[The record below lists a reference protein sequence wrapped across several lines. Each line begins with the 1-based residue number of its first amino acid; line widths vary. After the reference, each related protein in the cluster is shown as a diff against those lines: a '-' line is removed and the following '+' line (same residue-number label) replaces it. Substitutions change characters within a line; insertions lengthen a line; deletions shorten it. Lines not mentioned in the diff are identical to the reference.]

1 MISRA
6 IWVEKKHVWKINLQ
20 KNGVRKSF
28 YSSVPGDK
36 GRKICAQNATSWL
49 SGACPFSVSERTT
62 VDTVFERYLQDKA
75 LETTNIYT
83 IRNRYNNHIKP
94 IIGKVP
100 VMLLTKQDLK
110 RVIYAVLKV
119 PQVYTLVE
127 GGRHHVFYGPCKR
140 PSADV
145 KLMAGCV
152 SSLPCLG
159 YGDVSVGSGRAL
171 YRDDRLLQLTVE
183 ILYIQRAENFLQV
196 TSRPGSLNSLFHFR
210 VLTFVFPIFA
220 RVIPPG

>member
-83 IRNRYNNHIKP
+83 IRNRYTEKSEYPFIFCDNACGEMP
-94 IIGKVP
+94 
-100 VMLLTKQDLK
+100 M
-110 RVIYAVLKV
+110 ASA
-119 PQVYTLVE
+119 TL
-127 GGRHHVFYGPCKR
+127 
-140 PSADV
+140 
-145 KLMAGCV
+145 
-152 SSLPCLG
+152 
-159 YGDVSVGSGRAL
+159 
-171 YRDDRLLQLTVE
+171 
-183 ILYIQRAENFLQV
+183 
-196 TSRPGSLNSLFHFR
+196 
-210 VLTFVFPIFA
+210 
-220 RVIPPG
+220 

>member
-1 MISRA
+1 MYTTQSKMISRA

-110 RVIYAVLKV
+110 RVIYTAYRKHNLSQKSLKNIDAVTLSRKKAV
-119 PQVYTLVE
+119 PSPAAASTSQ
-127 GGRHHVFYGPCKR
+127 RR
-140 PSADV
+140 
-145 KLMAGCV
+145 
-152 SSLPCLG
+152 LPPRT
-159 YGDVSVGSGRAL
+159 GRASSSGICIS
-171 YRDDRLLQLTVE
+171 LT
-183 ILYIQRAENFLQV
+183 LRWPNLK
-196 TSRPGSLNSLFHFR
+196 S
-210 VLTFVFPIFA
+210 TFMT
-220 RVIPPG
+220 

>member
-1 MISRA
+1 MYTTQSKMISRA

-110 RVIYAVLKV
+110 RVIYTASWMTAV
-119 PQVYTLVE
+119 PQ
-127 GGRHHVFYGPCKR
+127 
-140 PSADV
+140 
-145 KLMAGCV
+145 
-152 SSLPCLG
+152 SSLLFP
-159 YGDVSVGSGRAL
+159 DASSSAMAVGRTKL
-171 YRDDRLLQLTVE
+171 FRLTT
-183 ILYIQRAENFLQV
+183 I
-196 TSRPGSLNSLFHFR
+196 TSDQGVDYEKSTSTTGP
-210 VLTFVFPIFA
+210 
-220 RVIPPG
+220 

>member
-1 MISRA
+1 MYTTQSKMISRA

-94 IIGKVP
+94 ISELSIPHTESTILVKKV
-100 VMLLTKQDLK
+100 LK
-110 RVIYAVLKV
+110 IYAAIYLDSVIIWTVPISGTICVHQTLKF
-119 PQVYTLVE
+119 PQT
-127 GGRHHVFYGPCKR
+127 PKK
-140 PSADV
+140 V
-145 KLMAGCV
+145 K
-152 SSLPCLG
+152 SK
-159 YGDVSVGSGRAL
+159 
-171 YRDDRLLQLTVE
+171 
-183 ILYIQRAENFLQV
+183 
-196 TSRPGSLNSLFHFR
+196 H
-210 VLTFVFPIFA
+210 LTFLRLTSYSPNLRCLIMVRFVKTA
-220 RVIPPG
+220 